1 MKNFKTFKN
10 LIVIDVKIVFTYSKS
25 YFLIKILRQSIPNE
39 NFLLKDV
46 EKKIIEMDNSIEFYR
61 SYIIADRKKKKKKK
75 KVKRIYLTEQ
85 GRNQFNLKKM
95 INN

>member
-1 MKNFKTFKN
+1 
-10 LIVIDVKIVFTYSKS
+10 
-25 YFLIKILRQSIPNE
+25 LRQSIPNE

>member
-1 MKNFKTFKN
+1 
-10 LIVIDVKIVFTYSKS
+10 
-25 YFLIKILRQSIPNE
+25 LRQSIPNE

-61 SYIIADRKKKKKKK
+61 SYIIADRKKKNKKK